1 LITAC
6 CVAYDPEMKKRWIV
20 TADSGKN
27 SMIVIWDAD
36 LAIPY
41 RSIFKL

>member
-1 LITAC
+1 
-6 CVAYDPEMKKRWIV
+6 MKKRWIV

-36 LAIPY
+36 AATPY